1 MLAVLDALETEPIA
15 IREIARRTG
24 LPLASVHRVVVR
36 LSAWGALERTAEGVR
51 PGLRLFEL
59 GQLVP
64 ARGTLRELALPFMG
78 DLYAATH
85 EVVSLAVLD
94 GTDTVW
100 VEQLSGRLAPPVP
113 SRVGGRLPAHVTAA
127 GKVLLAADAEA
138 AEALC
143 ARGLARHGPGTITD
157 PERLRGELDEI
168 RERGVAINREESRRG
183 VLGVAAPVWRDGAVV
198 AALALAVARRSR
210 SSPEVMAP
218 AVRTAALS
226 LGRALSRA
234 AVSGS

>member
-1 MLAVLDALETEPIA
+1 MLAVLDALEREPLPL
-15 IREIARRTG
+15 RELARRTG
-24 LPLASVHRVVVR
+24 LSVSSVHRVIVR
-36 LSAWGALERTAEGVR
+36 LEAWGGVERTADGVR

-64 ARGTLRELALPFMG
+64 GELREVALPFMS

-100 VEQLSGRLAPPVP
+100 LEQLSGRLAPPVP

-127 GKVLLAADAEA
+127 GKVLLAAHPTVLDE
-138 AEALC
+138 LV
-143 ARGLARHGPGTITD
+143 LDRHGPGTITD
-157 PERLRGELDEI
+157 PDRLRRELE
-168 RERGVAINREESRRG
+168 EVATRGFAINREESAPG
-183 VLGVAAPVWRDGAVV
+183 VLGVAAPVVAGGRVV

-210 SSPEVMAP
+210 ASPEAMAP

-226 LGRALSRA
+226 LGRRLR
-234 AVSGS
+234 